1 MDLDFPKHF
10 SGQVMWYYVTMRP
23 CSITFSCASIY
34 TLNQGFLV
42 LSHATMVV
50 PLPPQSVL
58 WSCTYDAWQWI
69 IWCFCLW
76 LSRQAVEVSSTSQH
90 AVQSA
95 SQHRVHRSS
104 QNWQIVD
111 CHSLNCYFLPYLVT
125 SLFSICCL
133 HCIHCSNEPRFPHS
147 KICFRPEHDTCSQR
161 HWQMFTGV
169 AHHHG
174 YLFQC

>member
-1 MDLDFPKHF
+1 MDLDFPTHF

-23 CSITFSCASIY
+23 CSVAFFCASIY

-76 LSRQAVEVSSTSQH
+76 PSRQAVEASSTSQH

-95 SQHRVHRSS
+95 SIECTGFLRTDKLLLTVIPL
-104 QNWQIVD
+104 IVISF
-111 CHSLNCYFLPYLVT
+111 HISLLP
-125 SLFSICCL
+125 
-133 HCIHCSNEPRFPHS
+133 
-147 KICFRPEHDTCSQR
+147 CSQFAVYTA
-161 HWQMFTGV
+161 FTGPV
-169 AHHHG
+169 NPDRG
-174 YLFQC
+174 Q